1 MSVLNS
7 NHLYC
12 IVQLILSGPSFQP
25 CMLNTFTSVTQ
36 CLCIM
41 TGMRHDRSL
50 NRCQVISAS
59 GNFGTCKCKQ
69 VFSTLPNICFTFW
82 ILRKFKF
89 MRIFIFM
96 ISISAVLKIL
106 NVLYQFPNYL
116 YVLWNDMRYDVYNI
130 VRWEIYTWFRVLI
143 AIRSARFLTRDEDNL
158 FYIVVYCNTLSF
170 EITIKLRNYSV
181 IICSTKHE
189 IKFENFYQLASHMYI
204 EHVYLI
210 WIRFAHYM

>member
-1 MSVLNS
+1 
-7 NHLYC
+7 
-12 IVQLILSGPSFQP
+12 
-25 CMLNTFTSVTQ
+25 
-36 CLCIM
+36 M

-50 NRCQVISAS
+50 NRCRVISAS
-59 GNFGTCKCKQ
+59 GIFGTCKCKQ

-106 NVLYQFPNYL
+106 NVLYQCPNYL

-181 IICSTKHE
+181 MICSTKRD
-189 IKFENFYQLASHMYI
+189 IKFENFYQLASHMYTELPTKEI
-204 EHVYLI
+204 ESVTTRGIRGHVHPSPENFENEDA
-210 WIRFAHYM
+210 WYMQFLRAIIVIILWHKR